1 MTKMNKV
8 NVPKGLQTDE
18 IPHNSVVLNLPNAAS
33 L

>member
-1 MTKMNKV
+1 MNKV

-18 IPHNSVVLNLPNAAS
+18 IPYNSVVLNLSNAAS